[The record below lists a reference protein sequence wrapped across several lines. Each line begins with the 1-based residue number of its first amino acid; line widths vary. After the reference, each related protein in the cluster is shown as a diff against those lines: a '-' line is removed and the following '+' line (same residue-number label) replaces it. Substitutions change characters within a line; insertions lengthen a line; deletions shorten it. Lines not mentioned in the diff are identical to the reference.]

1 VTASLGDDYSPER
14 LSSLTYAVVLVN
26 DTPSASPAAVGCVHC
41 TLPEESRVMLAQ
53 M

>member
-1 VTASLGDDYSPER
+1 MTASLRSDCSPER

-26 DTPSASPAAVGCVHC
+26 DTPPASPAAIGCIHC
-41 TLPEESRVMLAQ
+41 THPEVSRVMLAQ

>member
-1 VTASLGDDYSPER
+1 VTASLGDDCSPER
-14 LSSLTYAVVLVN
+14 LSSLTYTAVLVN
-26 DTPSASPAAVGCVHC
+26 ETPRASPAAIGCIHC